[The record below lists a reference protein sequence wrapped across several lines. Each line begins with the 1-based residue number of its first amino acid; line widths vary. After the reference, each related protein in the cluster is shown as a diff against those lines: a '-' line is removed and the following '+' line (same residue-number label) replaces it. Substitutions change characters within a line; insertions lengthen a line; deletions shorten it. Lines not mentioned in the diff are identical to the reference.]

1 MNRVAHNKITNLPEA
16 DIVKK
21 YESGV
26 SENKLSKEYLVSRK
40 TIRRILRESG
50 VHIRSQSEAEL
61 VKWSRM
67 TSEQRANQVAKCHA
81 AVLGFK
87 KSEETK
93 HEIAISR
100 QRNTPDWYIGVGEKE
115 FRNLLCLNS
124 IDFEYQKPVLWYNL
138 DFFINGVAVELTSFT
153 GRNSRVKKPQQVR
166 AFNIFNSDS
175 IHTLAVEIETKN
187 DIGLFYSQIMSA
199 VFDLQKK
206 DKSHCNYWI
215 ARCRGNS
222 FSLEKIVI
230 KNLQ

>member
-21 YESGV
+21 YESGL

-40 TIRRILRESG
+40 TIRRILCESG

-61 VKWSRM
+61 IKWSRM
-67 TSEQRANQVAKCHA
+67 SNEQRLNQVKNCHSAVRGAAKTD
-81 AVLGFK
+81 
-87 KSEETK
+87 ETK
-93 HEIAISR
+93 HRIAVSR

-115 FRNLLCLNS
+115 FKEILSLNA
-124 IDFEYQKPVLWYNL
+124 IDFEYQKPVLGYNL
-138 DFFINGVAVELTSFT
+138 DFFIDGVAVELTSFT

-175 IHTLAVEIETKN
+175 IHTLAVEIETKS
-187 DIGLFYSQIMSA
+187 DIALFYNQIMSA
-199 VFDLQKK
+199 VFDLQKQ

-222 FSLEKIVI
+222 FSLEKIAI
-230 KNLQ
+230 KNL